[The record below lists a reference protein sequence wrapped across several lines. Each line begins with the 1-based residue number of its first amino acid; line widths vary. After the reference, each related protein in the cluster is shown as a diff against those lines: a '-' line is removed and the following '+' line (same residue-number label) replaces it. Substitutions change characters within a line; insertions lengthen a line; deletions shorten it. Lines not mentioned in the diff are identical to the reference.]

1 MLIAVGDVWGRYS
14 IDAIAGAIVAVLVA
28 SAAAAQTSKHVEVAA
43 TVSRVLTD
51 PVYLKPLATLGN
63 GPATPAQVG
72 RTLDVASPGIDAA
85 VYVSS
90 RVQGVIRWS
99 RVPER
104 TGDARLP
111 PLPLPEPLGVGWI
124 ALVIR
129 TTEQRNRGI
138 FGAAVDLLSRP
149 GVRVAV
155 GGGLQIDHITGT
167 QGEGLLSG
175 FHSVGGPTTPR
186 VFAPQ
191 TLRAPVLLGRI
202 KIYPWEHLLM
212 FVDAS
217 IRVGS
222 ASGDRALYETSH
234 ITPAVGVGA
243 SF

>member
-1 MLIAVGDVWGRYS
+1 MSDGTMDTDHCS

-28 SAAAAQTSKHVEVAA
+28 STAAAQTSKHVEVAA

-51 PVYLKPLATLGN
+51 PVYLKPLATLGT
-63 GPATPAQVG
+63 GPATPVQVG

-90 RVQGVIRWS
+90 RVQGIIRWS

-111 PLPLPEPLGVGWI
+111 PLPLPPSASGFAWL
-124 ALVIR
+124 ALVIS
-129 TTEQRNRGI
+129 TAEQRNREI
-138 FGAAVDLLSRP
+138 VGAAVDVLSGPR
-149 GVRVAV
+149 VRIAA
-155 GGGLQIDHITGT
+155 GMGLQVDHVTGT
-167 QGEGLLSG
+167 QGEGMLSS

-191 TLRAPVLLGRI
+191 TLRAPVLLERI
-202 KIYPWEHLLM
+202 KIYPWEHLLV
-212 FVDAS
+212 FVDAA